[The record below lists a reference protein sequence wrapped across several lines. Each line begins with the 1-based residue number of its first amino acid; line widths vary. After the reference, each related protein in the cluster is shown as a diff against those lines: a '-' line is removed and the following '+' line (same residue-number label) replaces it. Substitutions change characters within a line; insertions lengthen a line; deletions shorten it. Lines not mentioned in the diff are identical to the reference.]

1 MGFFWAAHGRGAY
14 LSHISYIMKLGIVIS
29 YLKKI
34 QKYINHVTHPLSSAE
49 MSIISPEIRN
59 LFYQEIQTAFYYIIS
74 TSFKGC
80 FNKHICNFDDA
91 SKFGFSRP
99 SLNEGILKLRF
110 WRNNFFGVTNKILS
124 LGSELDVVMW
134 QKIGNFSIPTTEVII
149 TSNL

>member
-1 MGFFWAAHGRGAY
+1 MDGRVLTLFRMGFFWAAHGKGAY
-14 LSHISYIMKLGIVIS
+14 LSHISYTMKLGIVIL

-59 LFYQEIQTAFYYIIS
+59 LFYQEIQTAFYYMIS
-74 TSFKGC
+74 NSFKGC
-80 FNKHICNFDDA
+80 FNKHVCNFDDA

-110 WRNNFFGVTNKILS
+110 WRDNFCPWRHQQNFITWLRIRCGHVTK
-124 LGSELDVVMW
+124 DW
-134 QKIGNFSIPTTEVII
+134 
-149 TSNL
+149 

>member
-1 MGFFWAAHGRGAY
+1 MSCSRKGG
-14 LSHISYIMKLGIVIS
+14 LSVTHILHNETWHSYILPKEDP
-29 YLKKI
+29 
-34 QKYINHVTHPLSSAE
+34 KYINHVTHPLSSAE

-110 WRNNFFGVTNKILS
+110 
-124 LGSELDVVMW
+124 
-134 QKIGNFSIPTTEVII
+134 
-149 TSNL
+149 